1 MPNFRIERCAGLTD
15 QEVIRLSLA
24 DMEFF
29 ACLVLKYEVRLIQYI
44 KKISQSNQEEA
55 EDILQD
61 AFIKVWKNLNGFDPR
76 LTLESWIFRIVHNE
90 TISFWRK
97 KTSYS
102 KNNVVQLDDERLNT
116 LSVTDDL
123 DELDNEKLFNTIDEI
138 LPLLK
143 QEYREV
149 LVLKY
154 LENKSYEEISDIL
167 KIPEGTVATR
177 LSRAKK
183 SFIKLATIKFD
194 NTLFK

>member
-1 MPNFRIERCAGLTD
+1 MERCAGLSD

-61 AFIKVWKNLNGFDPR
+61 AFIKVWKNLNGFDTR
-76 LTLESWIFRIVHNE
+76 LTLESWLFRIVHNE

-102 KNNVVQLDDERLNT
+102 KNNVVRLDDERLNS
-116 LSVTDDL
+116 LSVTEDF
-123 DELDNEKLFNTIDEI
+123 DELEGEKLFNTIDVI

-154 LENKSYEEISDIL
+154 LENKGYEEISDIL

-183 SFIKLATIKFD
+183 SFKKLANVKFD

>member
-24 DMEFF
+24 DMEYF

>member
-1 MPNFRIERCAGLTD
+1 MVNFRMERCAGLSD

-61 AFIKVWKNLNGFDPR
+61 AFIKVWKNLNGFDTR
-76 LTLESWIFRIVHNE
+76 LTLESWLFRIVHNE

-97 KTSYS
+97 KTSFS
-102 KNNVVQLDDERLNT
+102 KNNVVQLDDERLNS
-116 LSVTDDL
+116 LSVTEDF
-123 DELDNEKLFNTIDEI
+123 DELEGEKLFNTIDVI

-154 LENKSYEEISDIL
+154 LENKGYEEISDIL

-183 SFIKLATIKFD
+183 SFKKLANVKFD

>member
-1 MPNFRIERCAGLTD
+1 MVNFKIERCAGLTD
-15 QEVIRLSLA
+15 QEVISLSMTNM
-24 DMEFF
+24 DFF
-29 ACLVLKYEVRLIQYI
+29 ACLVLKYENKLLRYI
-44 KKISQSNQEEA
+44 KKISQSNHEEA

-61 AFIKVWKNLNGFDPR
+61 AFIKIWKNLHGYDPR

-102 KNNVVQLDDERLNT
+102 KDNIIRLDDERLNT
-116 LSVTDDL
+116 LLATEDIEDIGG
-123 DELDNEKLFNTIDEI
+123 EKFFRIIEEI

-143 QEYREV
+143 LEYREV

-154 LENKSYEEISDIL
+154 LEDKSYEEISDIL

-177 LSRAKK
+177 INRAKK
-183 SFIKLATIKFD
+183 SFKEMAGGKFD
-194 NTLFK
+194 NTIFK

>member
-1 MPNFRIERCAGLTD
+1 MERCAGLTD

-61 AFIKVWKNLNGFDPR
+61 AFIKVWKNLNGFDTR
-76 LTLESWIFRIVHNE
+76 LTLESWLFRIVHNE

-102 KNNVVQLDDERLNT
+102 KNNVVRLDDERLNS
-116 LSVTDDL
+116 LSVTEDF
-123 DELDNEKLFNTIDEI
+123 DELEGEKLFNTIDVI

-154 LENKSYEEISDIL
+154 LENKGYEEISDIL

-183 SFIKLATIKFD
+183 SFKKLATIKFD

>member
-1 MPNFRIERCAGLTD
+1 MVNFKMERCAGLSD
-15 QEVIRLSLA
+15 REIIRLSLA
-24 DMEFF
+24 DLEYF
-29 ACLVLKYEVRLIQYI
+29 ACLVLKYEVRLLTYI
-44 KKISQSNQEEA
+44 KKISQCNHNEA
-55 EDILQD
+55 EDILQE
-61 AFIKVWKNLNGFDPR
+61 AFIKIWKNLKGYDPR

-102 KNNVVQLDDERLNT
+102 KDNIVRLDDERLHT
-116 LSVTDDL
+116 LTATEDL
-123 DELDNEKLFNTIDEI
+123 DEMKGESFFRIIEEV

-154 LENKSYEEISDIL
+154 LEDKSYIEISDIL

-177 LSRAKK
+177 ISRAKK
-183 SFIKLATIKFD
+183 SFKELASGKFD
-194 NTLFK
+194 QSIFK